1 MPANNALLS
10 HATVFHYDAN
20 HGREKAVEYASGLKV
35 QRIFTKFGA
44 LHDVLDADTGERF
57 WGIGGADAF
66 GNVTRQD
73 YGNGVVGE
81 YAYDL
86 ISGRPVA
93 RQWSRPVNG
102 VLQVFDRIE
111 YGYDVLANLT
121 EQRRVSGNVV
131 NAAERYTFDKL
142 QRLKGSTV
150 TGSDYSV
157 GYDYNAL
164 GNLTRKNDY
173 SRDVSNAYQY
183 AATNGCGPNAA
194 TTILMPT
201 GAGLDHAVTGTRIL
215 RAAGR
220 AYRWPQ

>member
-1 MPANNALLS
+1 MLS
-10 HATVFHYDAN
+10 HATIFHYDAN

-44 LHDVLDADTGERF
+44 LRDVLDADTGERF

-81 YAYDL
+81 YTYDP

-111 YGYDVLANLT
+111 YGYDVLANLNRAAAR
-121 EQRRVSGNVV
+121 QRQCGQRGRTLYLRQ
-131 NAAERYTFDKL
+131 AAAPEGFDRHGFGL
-142 QRLKGSTV
+142 QR
-150 TGSDYSV
+150 
-157 GYDYNAL
+157 
-164 GNLTRKNDY
+164 
-173 SRDVSNAYQY
+173 
-183 AATNGCGPNAA
+183 
-194 TTILMPT
+194 
-201 GAGLDHAVTGTRIL
+201 GL
-215 RAAGR
+215 
-220 AYRWPQ
+220 